1 MQDKL
6 AKLLIQSAT
15 LSALVGGTRI
25 QWDTLPQGSPVGSI
39 SMSVISG
46 ITDYHMAGASGFV
59 QTRVQ
64 FDCRDGS
71 AVKARDIAEAMA
83 ARLSGFRG
91 VFEGYQ
97 FQGCF
102 EQNQRTSFGMVDSH
116 KWFTDSRDY
125 MISWGRSA

>member
-1 MQDKL
+1 MQTKL
-6 AKLLIQSAT
+6 ANLLLAHAP
-15 LSALVGGTRI
+15 LAALVGNRV
-25 QWDTLPQGSPVGSI
+25 QWDVLPQGQPQGSI
-39 SMSVISG
+39 AMSIISS

-59 QTRVQ
+59 QNRVQ

-71 AVKARDIAEAMA
+71 AAKARAIAEALN
-83 ARLSGFRG
+83 ARLSGFKG

-102 EQNQRTSFGMVDSH
+102 EAGQRTSFGMVDSH

-125 MISWGRSA
+125 LISWTKV